1 MTTAKM
7 HRLRVFETIAP
18 HTETQTLPLS
28 ALLDAPRRLAA
39 DVDSPIDVP
48 GFDNSSMD
56 GYALAAAT
64 LDELAAGSGPGTH
77 QGAGAHQDT
86 HTQREPGVGGDPQTR
101 PNTPERFGPIP
112 VRGRVAA
119 GARGRPVDEGTAVE
133 IMTGAPLPAGTD
145 TVIRIEDTSP
155 GAFGAESVS
164 VELPDGTK
172 PRAGAFVRAR
182 GSDVRAG
189 QRVLSAG
196 TMLTPAHLGVAAA
209 CGVTELSVRTLP
221 RVLVVSTG
229 DEIVAEAAAGIN
241 DANSVTLSAGL
252 ARLGVETEVAFV
264 PDDPQQLLDRVRD
277 SEADVVI
284 STGGISKGA
293 HEVVRLAAEL
303 DADSSMVFE
312 PIAMQPGGPQGCGR
326 LADHAWVALPGNP
339 VSTLISFEMFVRPAL
354 LGLAGQEPPREV
366 EYHRLAHGFDEA
378 PPEGKLQIRR
388 GRIGPDGLEFVG
400 GSRSHLLHSYAEATH
415 LVFVS
420 AEEPGPD
427 DPFAADGD
435 RLKTWKI
442 R

>member
-7 HRLRVFETIAP
+7 HRVRVFETIAP
-18 HTETQTLPLS
+18 LIETETLPLS
-28 ALLDAPRRLAA
+28 ALLDSPRRLIA

-64 LDELAAGSGPGTH
+64 LDALEAESPMHAS
-77 QGAGAHQDT
+77 Q
-86 HTQREPGVGGDPQTR
+86 
-101 PNTPERFGPIP
+101 PNTPAQPASPNPSEPQSRAEGIRQLGAVP
-112 VRGRVAA
+112 VVGRVAA
-119 GARGRPVDEGTAVE
+119 GARGTRVAPGTAVE
-133 IMTGAPLPAGTD
+133 IMTGAPLPSGTD

-155 GAFGAESVS
+155 GVFGSESITVGF
-164 VELPDGTK
+164 PDGKK
-172 PRAGAFVRAR
+172 PRPGTFVRPR
-182 GSDVRAG
+182 GSDVRSG
-189 QRVLSAG
+189 QTVLSAG

-209 CGVTELSVRTLP
+209 CGVNELSVRSLP

-229 DEIVAEAAAGIN
+229 DEIAAEAAAGIN

-252 ARLGVETEVAFV
+252 RRLGVDTEVAFV
-264 PDDPQQLLDRVRD
+264 PDDPQQLLDRVRG
-277 SEADVVI
+277 SAADLVI

-303 DADSSMVFE
+303 DAGSSMVFE

-339 VSTLISFEMFVRPAL
+339 VSTLISFEMFIRPAL
-354 LGLAGQEPPREV
+354 LGLVGQEPPRDV
-366 EYHRLAHGFDEA
+366 EYHRLAHGFDEE
-378 PPEGKLQIRR
+378 PPQGKLQIRR
-388 GRIGPDGLEFVG
+388 GRVGPSGLEFVG
-400 GSRSHLLHSYAEATH
+400 GSRSHLLHNYAEATH
-415 LVFVS
+415 LVFI
-420 AEEPGPD
+420 ADGDPD
-427 DPFAADGD
+427 PEDPFAADGD